1 MGGLLTKLRA
11 LFSRK
16 MELVIVGL
24 ENAGKTTFLNQIS
37 QGEPGQPVPTI
48 GLNVRQ
54 VQKGNLSMK
63 IWDLGGQVQYRPEWP
78 RYAKGTGAI
87 VFVVDA
93 SAGDLLQLARKELHL
108 MLEDRELT
116 GVPLL
121 VLANKVDLEPHLSE
135 PEIIQGLNLDY
146 VIENPWV
153 VISISALRGTNIE
166 RVVDWLINKSKET

>member
-1 MGGLLTKLRA
+1 
-11 LFSRK
+11 
-16 MELVIVGL
+16 
-24 ENAGKTTFLNQIS
+24 
-37 QGEPGQPVPTI
+37 
-48 GLNVRQ
+48 
-54 VQKGNLSMK
+54 MK

-121 VLANKVDLEPHLSE
+121 VLANKVDIEPHLSE